1 MKQLQR
7 ILFIAA
13 AWLLI
18 LPFSGWAW
26 GPEGHE
32 IVAEISLYYLT
43 PVARLAVDDILGA
56 YKLSDYDIASWADTI
71 RGSKEYKER
80 YPNNGRWHYIDF
92 DTHMKYDDDFELR
105 LTEDGNDVVTQ
116 VTRWRD
122 ELASGKLEGE
132 RRLDALRFLVHFV
145 ADLHQPM
152 HCAFR
157 YGDMGGN
164 MLPVN
169 SFTGEHY
176 SFGPEDD
183 MDYPPSLHSTWDEYL
198 VQEMVAGRKTKQ
210 VVRALQQEI
219 TDENVRHWMKE
230 DVLGWAEDAY
240 WIARKKA
247 YRWTDGT
254 SVPYK
259 WARPGMDLTRENYID
274 SHVPLVGEQLK
285 KAGVRLALML
295 NTALDPTYDQAAV
308 AAAEPAAE

>member
-7 ILFIAA
+7 IIFGVV

-18 LPFSGWAW
+18 LPFTVWAW

-32 IVAEISLYYLT
+32 IIAEISLYYLT
-43 PVARLAVDDILGA
+43 PVARLAVDDILGS
-56 YKLSDYDIASWADTI
+56 YHLSDYDIATWPDTI
-71 RGSKEYKER
+71 RGNKEYKEL

-92 DTHMKYDDDFELR
+92 DTGMKYDDDFELKP
-105 LTEDGNDVVTQ
+105 TENGDDVVTQ

-122 ELASGKLEGE
+122 ELRSGKLKGE
-132 RRLDALRFLVHFV
+132 RQLDALRFLVHFV
-145 ADLHQPM
+145 GDLHQPM

-183 MDYPPSLHSTWDEYL
+183 LDYPPSLHAAWDEYL
-198 VQEMVAGRKTKQ
+198 VQEMVAGRKTKA
-210 VVRALQQEI
+210 VVRALQREI
-219 TDENVRHWMKE
+219 TDQDVRRWMKE
-230 DVLGWAEDAY
+230 DVLGWATDSY

-254 SVPYK
+254 PVPYT
-259 WARPGMDLTRENYID
+259 WSRPGMDLTRDNYID
-274 SHVPLVGEQLK
+274 SHVHLVDEQLK

-295 NTALDPTYDQAAV
+295 NTALDPTYDPAAV
-308 AAAEPAAE
+308 SE

>member
-7 ILFIAA
+7 IIFGVV

-18 LPFSGWAW
+18 LPFTVWAW

-32 IVAEISLYYLT
+32 IIAEISLYYLT

-56 YKLSDYDIASWADTI
+56 HRLSDYDIATWPDTI
-71 RGSKEYKER
+71 RGNKEYKEL

-92 DTHMKYDDDFELR
+92 DTGMKYDDDFELKP
-105 LTEDGNDVVTQ
+105 TENGDDVVTQ

-122 ELASGKLEGE
+122 ELRSGKLKGE
-132 RRLDALRFLVHFV
+132 RQLDALRFLVHFV
-145 ADLHQPM
+145 GDLHQPM

-169 SFTGEHY
+169 SFTGKHY

-183 MDYPPSLHSTWDEYL
+183 LDYPPSLHAAWDEYL
-198 VQEMVAGRKTKQ
+198 VQEMVAGRKTKA
-210 VVRALQQEI
+210 VVRALQREI
-219 TDENVRHWMKE
+219 TDQDVRRWMKE
-230 DVLGWAEDAY
+230 DVLGWATDSY

-254 SVPYK
+254 PVPYT
-259 WARPGMDLTRENYID
+259 WSRPGMDLTRDNYID
-274 SHVPLVGEQLK
+274 SHVHLVDEQLK

-295 NTALDPTYDQAAV
+295 NTALAPTYDPAAV
-308 AAAEPAAE
+308 SE